1 MLLFCIDDVLIFED
15 LYGMDALRQDHSASN
30 IPNLN
35 PPLRSSTPNLNP
47 LLESSIPNMLNN
59 CTMQFPD
66 IKPQFPITSTHTA
79 SMPVLPAQNQPLD
92 FGHILM
98 HGAPRPVSMQQ
109 EVLMQQEVPMSN
121 PNYGQLSHF
130 PPTNSLQHLPVQTVP
145 TSEKPASQYSPNTEA
160 AMVTFVDLNQC
171 YEKGQ
176 CRLQGKSEQ
185 RLDYASSFVRIYLEK
200 PDNIKVRT
208 DTNPKIR

>member
-1 MLLFCIDDVLIFED
+1 
-15 LYGMDALRQDHSASN
+15 MDALQQQDHSVSS
-30 IPNLN
+30 ISNLN
-35 PPLRSSTPNLNP
+35 LPLQSSTPNLNP
-47 LLESSIPNMLNN
+47 SLESSIPNMLNN

-79 SMPVLPAQNQPLD
+79 SMPVLPTQNQSLHFD
-92 FGHILM
+92 HLLT
-98 HGAPRPVSMQQ
+98 HGASRPNVSMQQ

-121 PNYGQLSHF
+121 PKYTQLSHF
-130 PPTNSLQHLPVQTVP
+130 PPTLQHLPVQTVP

-185 RLDYASSFVRIYLEK
+185 RLDYASSFVRIYLAK
-200 PDNIKVRT
+200 PDNVKVRI